1 MKMKI
6 YTLSALCLTLVLASC
21 GGEEADTAAKEKS
34 EKCFYSFND
43 EGFEL
48 NWTAYK
54 TTGKVPVGGS
64 FDQVTFSKSEAED
77 PAEAIASIEFTIN
90 AGSVNSNAEDRDAKI
105 AEHFFGTINTESI
118 KGKVKSVDLS
128 AKKAVVMI
136 TMNGISVDVPG
147 TMTLENDAFA
157 FDAVIDVSSWN
168 AMAGI
173 TALNTI
179 CKDLHTGTDGVSKL
193 WSEVAI
199 NFHGSLNKN
208 CE

>member
-1 MKMKI
+1 MKL

-21 GGEEADTAAKEKS
+21 GGEETEAAPKDDS
-34 EKCFYSFND
+34 EKCFYAFNE

-54 TTGKVPVGGS
+54 TSDKVAVGGT
-64 FDQVTFSKSEAED
+64 FNEVTFTKSESED

-90 AGSVNSNAEDRDAKI
+90 TGTVNSNNEERDAKI
-105 AEHFFGTINTESI
+105 AEHFFGTIKAESI
-118 KGKVKSVDLS
+118 KGKVKSVDLAS
-128 AKKAVVMI
+128 NKAVVMI
-136 TMNGISVDVPG
+136 TMNGISIDVPG

-168 AMAGI
+168 GLAGI

-179 CKDLHTGTDGVSKL
+179 CKDLHTGNDGVSKL

-199 NFHGSLNKN
+199 GFHGSLDKN